1 MQKNTTQKIL
11 ITGANGQLGSEL
23 ADALAAKFGTDNIII
38 TDISIPPNSV
48 QKFKF
53 EKLDVMDFDALVR
66 LVKKYHISQIYHL
79 AAILSAKGE
88 NNPKT
93 AWKINMDGL
102 LNVLEVARIF
112 GLDKVFWPSSIAV
125 FGPSSPKN
133 LTPQHSITEPETN
146 YGISKHAGELW
157 CNYYF
162 QKYGVDVRSLRYP
175 GIIGYKSMPGGGTTD
190 YAVEVFH
197 KAVNNEPFICFLEK
211 DMHLPMM
218 FMPDAIKAT
227 LQLMDAKKENIK
239 VRTSYNIQGMSFS
252 PEALISEIKKY
263 YPELLAT
270 YQPDF
275 RQKIAESWPASIDDK
290 VAKKEWNWKPDFTI
304 KKMVK
309 EMFVQLE
316 IQKKELMKEGV
327 L

>member
-11 ITGANGQLGSEL
+11 ITGANGQLGSEI
-23 ADALAAKFGTDNIII
+23 ADALAIRFGTNNIIT
-38 TDISIPPNSV
+38 TDISINSNPDK
-48 QKFKF
+48 KFKF
-53 EKLDVMDFDALVR
+53 EKLDVMDFDTLVQ
-66 LVKKYHISQIYHL
+66 LVKKYYITQIYHL

-88 NNPKT
+88 SNT
-93 AWKINMDGL
+93 QIAWKINMDGL

-112 GLDKVFWPSSIAV
+112 NLNKVFWPSSIAI
-125 FGPSSPKN
+125 FGPTSPKEH
-133 LTPQHSITEPETN
+133 TPQHTITEPETN

-157 CNYYF
+157 CKYYF
-162 QKYGVDVRSLRYP
+162 EKYGVDVRSLRYP

-197 KAVNNEPFICFLEK
+197 KAINNESFVCFLEK
-211 DMHLPMM
+211 ETCLPMM

-227 LQLMDAKKENIK
+227 LQLMEEKKENISI
-239 VRTSYNIQGMSFS
+239 RTSYNIQGMSFS
-252 PEALISEIKKY
+252 PEEIIAEIKKY
-263 YPELLAT
+263 HPEFLVT

-275 RQKIAESWPASIDDK
+275 RQKIAEAWPSKIEDK
-290 VAKKEWNWKPDFTI
+290 IAKKDWNWKPDFNL

-309 EMFVQLE
+309 EMIIQLE
-316 IQKKELMKEGV
+316 VQKKDWIKEGV